1 MAVVSRPLVAALL
14 LAGLASPGRAWN
26 PRVPLPPVPCQVYP
40 ADNVWNKDISGLPV
54 DTMHSD
60 AYVNSIGASLPLH
73 PDFGTKKIG
82 IPNAVV
88 PDTQAAVPITFTAY
102 GDESDAGPYPVPPGA
117 PRERG
122 SDHHVLVVQTGPGPG
137 DPCKLYELF
146 AAQRKHRGAYWKAAS
161 GAFWDLGSNALRTA
175 GYTSAD
181 AAGLPILPGLVR
193 HDEILKG
200 AIDHALRF
208 TAPRTQM
215 AYVWPARHFASS
227 DTDPSLPPMGARF
240 RLKAVVDISH
250 FSATNQII
258 LTALKTYGMFV
269 ADNGGAWFVTGAPDP
284 GWDNNDLHL
293 LTAIHGSDFEAVDE
307 SGLMVNSDSGQAQ

>member
-1 MAVVSRPLVAALL
+1 MSRPLVAALL
-14 LAGLASPGRAWN
+14 LSGAVSPARAWD
-26 PRVPLPPVPCQVYP
+26 PRVPLPAVTCQVFP
-40 ADNVWNKDISGLPV
+40 ADNVWNRDISGLPV
-54 DTMHSD
+54 DTAHSD

-73 PDFGTKKIG
+73 PDFGSRKIG
-82 IPNAVV
+82 IPYAVV
-88 PDTQAAVPITFTAY
+88 PDLQPGVPITFTAY
-102 GDESDAGPYPVPPGA
+102 GDESDAGPYPVPPSA

-122 SDHHVLVVQTGPGPG
+122 SDHHVLVVQTGPGPS
-137 DPCKLYELF
+137 DSCKLYELF
-146 AAQRKHRGAYWKAAS
+146 AARRRHGGAYWKAAS

-193 HDEILKG
+193 HDEVQKG

-215 AYVWPARHFASS
+215 ADVWPARHYASS

-240 RLKAVVDISH
+240 RLKAEVDISH
-250 FSATNQII
+250 FSATNQIL

-284 GWDNNDLHL
+284 GWDNGDLHL

-307 SGLMVNSDSGQAQ
+307 SGLMVDPGSGQAR